1 MSNLERSSL
10 YNRPDILQ
18 RLARKQGA
26 EFEQEFS
33 HYVKGGENP
42 FLLMREIK
50 AIRRQQQAPLTES
63 QRPRRWMVA
72 IKWLG
77 YLGLLVML
85 LALGGLFWQVRRLQA
100 EIASRPGDSPTAGAT
115 TMTNSTVSMMLTAI
129 AETNAT
135 VAALQ
140 QQIKNQDQP
149 SEIGPAASAPPTGQS
164 HEQTEDVTKAEAWA
178 LQNQQK
184 VKLEPIEITQFP
196 VMIKAQGSGIAQFS
210 QVTFA
215 IGAQSIILPASRVDN
230 DNTIQFE
237 LPATALRDVA
247 APCAQPLTAQITISS
262 TFKAEELTINQP
274 TVTVAGVPADASD
287 TTNTRPYKNTIGAY
301 LWNSGDTNQRDPAQ
315 HVVQPENP
323 STVHPD
329 FALLSNGDQ
338 VQILECQK
346 QGDVEL
352 YQIRVKTNQAETNQA
367 RVVDK
372 QGWVLRSLIDG
383 QP

>member
-33 HYVKGGENP
+33 HYVEHGENP

-63 QRPRRWMVA
+63 QRPRRWMVSS
-72 IKWLG
+72 KWLG
-77 YLGLLVML
+77 YLGLLVMIIV
-85 LALGGLFWQVRRLQA
+85 LGGLFWQVRRLQA
-100 EIASRPGDSPTAGAT
+100 EIASRPSDSSTAGAT
-115 TMTNSTVSMMLTAI
+115 TTFSSTISMMETTL

-140 QQIKNQDQP
+140 QQLQNPEQTP
-149 SEIGPAASAPPTGQS
+149 EIGPAASSPPTGQS

-178 LQNQQK
+178 LQAQQK

-196 VMIKAQGSGIAQFS
+196 VMIKAQGAGIAQFN

-215 IGAQSIILPASRVDN
+215 IGAQSIMLPASRVDN
-230 DNTIQFE
+230 DNTLQFE
-237 LPATALRDVA
+237 LPATALRDVG
-247 APCAQPLTAQITISS
+247 APCAQALTAHVTISPN
-262 TFKAEELTINQP
+262 FKAADLTINQP
-274 TVTVAGVPADASD
+274 TVIVAGVPTDASD
-287 TTNTRPYKNTIGAY
+287 TTNTRSYGNKVGAY
-301 LWNSGDTNQRDPAQ
+301 LWKSGDISQREPAQ
-315 HVVQPENP
+315 HAVQPENP
-323 STVHPD
+323 SAVDPD

-383 QP
+383 KP